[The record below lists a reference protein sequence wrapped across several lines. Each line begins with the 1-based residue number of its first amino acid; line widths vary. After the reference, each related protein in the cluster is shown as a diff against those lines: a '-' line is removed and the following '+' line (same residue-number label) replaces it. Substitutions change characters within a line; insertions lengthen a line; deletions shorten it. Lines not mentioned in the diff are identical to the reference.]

1 MTDRYQDIALCCR
14 SLRHNP
20 EEISRCPFD
29 EDLFFHELGVARDA
43 EKIRDYI
50 LLDELF

>member
-20 EEISRCPFD
+20 EEISSCPFD

-43 EKIRDYI
+43 EKIRYYI